1 MNIRL
6 KWISWDD
13 REAKNMGNLLRKF
26 VEIEWCQ
33 LQRQTMLAD
42 GRRVTSSG
50 LLNLYRTQ
58 QVLPQTLDIRHEM
71 SELSVHLPV
80 YMDSLVQ

>member
-6 KWISWDD
+6 KWISWDV
-13 REAKNMGNLLRKF
+13 REAKNMRNLLRKS

-33 LQRQTMLAD
+33 PQRQTMHAD
-42 GRRVTSSG
+42 GRRVTTSG

-58 QVLPQTLDIRHEM
+58 QVLPQTLDIRHEK
-71 SELSVHLPV
+71 SELSVHLPG